1 MEPSRV
7 VVLADDLTSAAD
19 GAVPFRRSGH
29 RALVLFDPPEPPGSG
44 AAATGVTAPRITAT
58 GVTAP
63 RITATGG
70 SATGAAATGAAATG
84 VTAVD
89 LGTRLLDATE
99 AAARMKGAARAYAGA
114 DLLLKTVDSTLRG
127 HVAAE
132 LRAALAGSGRRAAV
146 VAPAF
151 PAEGRTTVRGVQYVR
166 GVRVDESEFARDPAH
181 PVRSAD
187 LTRLLPESTV
197 VAPDRL
203 AGLAELLSRGGVFV
217 CSAATE
223 EDLDAVV
230 AAVPRVE
237 EVLWVGSP
245 GLAAALARRHGRARA
260 AGFPGLPPVRRPL
273 AVVGSANPAS
283 RRQLD
288 ALYVRSGAD
297 GAVAD
302 DPAAAVAALSASRAP
317 VLALHT
323 PDARGADPAAL
334 TRRLA
339 ETAAEA
345 VGKGLADGLVLTGGE
360 TAAAVLDVLGA
371 TGIDLHD
378 EPEPGIARGTLHG
391 PAAPRIPVLVK
402 AGGFGDDGTLVRL
415 CALLTGG
422 EGR

>member
-1 MEPSRV
+1 MDPSTV

-29 RALVLFDPPEPPGSG
+29 PALVLFEPPK
-44 AAATGVTAPRITAT
+44 AP
-58 GVTAP
+58 
-63 RITATGG
+63 GG
-70 SATGAAATGAAATG
+70 GGGFTDVG

-89 LGTRLLDATE
+89 LGTRLVDATE
-99 AAARMKGAARAYAGA
+99 AADRTRRAAEAYAGA
-114 DLLLKTVDSTLRG
+114 GLLLKTVDSTLRG

-166 GVRVDESEFARDPAH
+166 GVRVDASEFARDPAH
-181 PVRSAD
+181 PVRTAD

-197 VAPDRL
+197 VEPER
-203 AGLAELLSRGGVFV
+203 LAELLPHGGVFV
-217 CSAATE
+217 CSAATDE
-223 EDLDAVV
+223 ELDAVA
-230 AAVPRVE
+230 AAVPRPE
-237 EVLWVGSP
+237 DVLWVGSP
-245 GLAAALARRHGRARA
+245 GLAAALARRHGRDPA
-260 AGFPGLPPVRRPL
+260 ADFPELPPVRRPL

-283 RRQLD
+283 RRQLA
-288 ALYVRSGAD
+288 ALYERSGAE

-302 DPAAAVAALSASRAP
+302 DPAAAVAALSASSAP
-317 VLALHT
+317 LLAVHT

-339 ETAAEA
+339 EAAAEA

-360 TAAAVLDVLGA
+360 TAAAVLRALGA
-371 TGIDLHD
+371 TGIELYD

-391 PAAPRIPVLVK
+391 PTAPRLPVLIK
-402 AGGFGDDGTLVRL
+402 AGGFGDDTTLVRL
-415 CALLTGG
+415 CGLLGTGAD
-422 EGR
+422 R